1 MTYSENMINVTWLI
15 LAFSWLI
22 YSYGFVDLNLTI
34 SSNPHW
40 LAFLAPLQHL
50 VYFNRP
56 LSLQIFVALI
66 ILSYLAYSITLLL
79 SQPNRFPWKWVIII
93 TGIFSLAYPLLSAD
107 SFKYLFAA
115 KELLLYHANPHVVPP
130 NAFPDDLWIRFM
142 RWVHTP
148 SPYGPVETLLAIP
161 PYLLGLGRFVPALFL
176 LKIQN
181 WGFYLLTVW
190 CIRKLSDNKAAL
202 FFALNPLVLV
212 EWLIN
217 AHNDAG
223 MIALLLLAMYYLLSR
238 RKRVLSIVTL
248 LLSVGI
254 KFVTVLYLPFIIL
267 KKRIPTYLANYTLLV
282 ALAAAPLLYNYTTQ
296 YQPWYVTWLV
306 PLAAL
311 VDTKWVRWTVAAYS
325 LSVLSRY
332 LSYVGTGFWE
342 TNQLT
347 LVLSTFTLP
356 AVVALIGGSM
366 TLAKAWRNR
375 L

>member
-1 MTYSENMINVTWLI
+1 MTYSENMINVAWLI

-34 SSNPHW
+34 SSNHYW
-40 LAFLAPLQHL
+40 LALLSPLQHL
-50 VYFNRP
+50 IYFNRP
-56 LSLQIFVALI
+56 LSVQIFVVLI
-66 ILSYLAYSITLLL
+66 AISFAAYIFSFFHSFTF
-79 SQPNRFPWKWVIII
+79 SWKWLLAI
-93 TGIFSLAYPLLSAD
+93 SLPLVFAYPMLSAD

-267 KKRIPTYLANYTLLV
+267 KKRIPTYLANYTLLA